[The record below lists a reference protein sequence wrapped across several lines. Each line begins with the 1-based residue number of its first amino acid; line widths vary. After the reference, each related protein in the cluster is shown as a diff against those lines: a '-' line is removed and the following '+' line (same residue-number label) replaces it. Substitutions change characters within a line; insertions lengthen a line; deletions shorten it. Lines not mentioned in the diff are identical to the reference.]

1 MDRLKHSAIAFPV
14 EGSDY
19 IYYTYRLEDCL
30 RIELNDLILGQGIFL
45 VLFEEDVKT
54 IAETV
59 ETVFA
64 RKYSTRKIIRAQ
76 NKESA
81 KAESLIKAEG
91 RAELKEPTLFLL
103 SFSTL
108 DQLCTCGEDTE
119 SVWGGTSAVGW
130 GNGIG

>member
-1 MDRLKHSAIAFPV
+1 M

-19 IYYTYRLEDCL
+19 IIFTYRLEDCL

-45 VLFEEDVKT
+45 VLFEDDVKT

-64 RKYSTRKIIRAQ
+64 RKYSTRKKIRAQ
-76 NKESA
+76 NKEST
-81 KAESLIKAEG
+81 
-91 RAELKEPTLFLL
+91 TLFLL

-108 DQLCTCGEDTE
+108 DQLCTYGEDTE

>member
-1 MDRLKHSAIAFPV
+1 MDRLQHSAIAFPV

-19 IYYTYRLEDCL
+19 IIFTYRLEDCL

-108 DQLCTCGEDTE
+108 DQL
-119 SVWGGTSAVGW
+119 
-130 GNGIG
+130 